1 MNPPP
6 ATPSRGRILVIDDNP
21 IIQRT
26 MYFALRDKGYTVLMS
41 GDITESL
48 GMVRKEKLDVIL
60 LDINF
65 PPDASVGGG
74 GVRDGFWA
82 LSWMKRMD
90 EIKDIPIIII
100 SGDDPAVASP
110 RARAAGAAAYLH
122 KPIDKEQMALIIAE
136 LLAGK
141 KAGPPPPAA

>member
-1 MNPPP
+1 MNPAP
-6 ATPSRGRILVIDDNP
+6 TVSSRGKILVIDDNP

-41 GDITESL
+41 GEIAEAL
-48 GMVRKEKLDVIL
+48 LIVRKEKLDLIL

-65 PPDASVGGG
+65 PPDVAVGSG

-82 LSWMKRMD
+82 LEWMKRMD
-90 EIKDIPIIII
+90 EIKNIPIVII
-100 SGDDPAVASP
+100 SSDDPAVSGP

-122 KPIDKEQMALIIAE
+122 KPINKDELALIVGE
-136 LLAGK
+136 LLSQK
-141 KAGPPPPAA
+141 KSAAPPAA